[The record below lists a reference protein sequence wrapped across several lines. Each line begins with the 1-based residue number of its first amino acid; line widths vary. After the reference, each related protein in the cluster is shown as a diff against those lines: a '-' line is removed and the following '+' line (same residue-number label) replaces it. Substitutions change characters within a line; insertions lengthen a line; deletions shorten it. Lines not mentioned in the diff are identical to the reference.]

1 MGILHRK
8 QKEEPKQ
15 PQGNSFTNPVAQI
28 FGMGSGSALSQE
40 RNIIDAQKLINEWLS
55 KKHLFMKTNLNQ
67 NQINSITILYGLA
80 KQFRIKPLLDL
91 LNGFIMF
98 MISKDSDSAK
108 QLVNILQ
115 SRGFIDGK
123 EFDAISKFSK

>member
-1 MGILHRK
+1 MSLLHREK
-8 QKEEPKQ
+8 KEEAK

-28 FGMGSGSALSQE
+28 FGMGGSGALGQD
-40 RNIIDAQKLINEWLS
+40 RNLIDGQKLINEWLS

-98 MISKDSDSAK
+98 MISKDSQSAT

-115 SRGFIDGK
+115 SRGLIDGK
-123 EFDAISKFSK
+123 DLDAITKFSK

>member
-1 MGILHRK
+1 MGLLHRN
-8 QKEEPKQ
+8 KESNEAK

-28 FGMGSGSALSQE
+28 FGMGGGAIGQD
-40 RNIIDAQKLINEWLS
+40 RNLIDGQKLINEWLS

-98 MISKDSDSAK
+98 MISKDSQSAS

-115 SRGFIDGK
+115 SRGLIDSK
-123 EFDAISKFSK
+123 DMDAISKFSK

>member
-1 MGILHRK
+1 MGLFRK
-8 QKEEPKQ
+8 KEAKQDNQK
-15 PQGNSFTNPVAQI
+15 GNSFTNPVAQI
-28 FGMGSGSALSQE
+28 FGMGGGGALTQD
-40 RNIIDAQKLINEWLS
+40 RTLIDGQKLINEWLS

-67 NQINSITILYGLA
+67 NQINSIAILYGLG

-98 MISKDSDSAK
+98 MISKDSQSAT

-115 SRGFIDGK
+115 SRGFIDSN
-123 EFDAISKFSK
+123 ELDAITKFSK